1 MSFDN
6 INSEDLPHLV
16 YLSLLL
22 VMLASSV
29 IFKSHLK
36 AGTVLKQMA
45 MWLIIVLLILVIYS
59 KITETE

>member
-59 KITETE
+59 KINETE